1 MHFVRF
7 STRQALQGLWRN
19 GVMTFAATFT
29 MILMLVLL
37 SALVIVITGQR
48 DPAIEN
54 KMRALGVHD
63 YFNKPVHFGQLRD
76 AIGKYIR
83 LIERNWCDLDAI
95 AARD

>member
-1 MHFVRF
+1 MPQGDGEYVVDCLRRN
-7 STRQALQGLWRN
+7 SDTRH
-19 GVMTFAATFT
+19 
-29 MILMLVLL
+29 IP
-37 SALVIVITGQR
+37 VIVITGQR

-63 YFNKPVHFGQLRD
+63 YFNKPVQFDQLRE
-76 AIGKYIR
+76 AIGRYVR